1 MIKRIVKMSF
11 ELEKVEKFKSIYELN
26 WHKIKGF
33 EGCLHVE
40 LLQDRS
46 SPSIFFTYSNWE
58 SENHSALTLTLHFYY
73 SNVVKYGIFLCYRI
87 EQNST
92 EFFLKVTCCVPC

>member
-11 ELEKVEKFKSIYELN
+11 ELEEVEKFKSIYELN

-40 LLQDRS
+40 LLQDHS
-46 SPSIFFTYSNWE
+46 NPSIFFTYSNWE
-58 SENHSALTLTLHFYY
+58 SENHLNNYRDSIVFKTVWASTKVLFNQKPEAWTL
-73 SNVVKYGIFLCYRI
+73 NVL
-87 EQNST
+87 
-92 EFFLKVTCCVPC
+92 EF

>member
-1 MIKRIVKMSF
+1 MSF
-11 ELEKVEKFKSIYELN
+11 ELEEVEKFKAIYELN

-58 SENHSALTLTLHFYY
+58 SENHLNNYRDSILFKTVWASTKVLFNQKPEAWTL
-73 SNVVKYGIFLCYRI
+73 NVL
-87 EQNST
+87 
-92 EFFLKVTCCVPC
+92 EF

>member
-58 SENHSALTLTLHFYY
+58 SEKHLNNYRDSIVFKTVWASTKVLFNEKPEAWTL
-73 SNVVKYGIFLCYRI
+73 NVL
-87 EQNST
+87 
-92 EFFLKVTCCVPC
+92 EF

>member
-1 MIKRIVKMSF
+1 MSF

-26 WHKIKGF
+26 WHKIKEF

-58 SENHSALTLTLHFYY
+58 SENHLNNYRDSIVFKTVWASTKVLFNQKPEAWTL
-73 SNVVKYGIFLCYRI
+73 NVL
-87 EQNST
+87 
-92 EFFLKVTCCVPC
+92 EF

>member
-40 LLQDRS
+40 LLQDNS
-46 SPSIFFTYSNWE
+46 IPSIFFTYSNWE
-58 SENHSALTLTLHFYY
+58 SEKHLNNYRDSIVFKTVWASTKVLFNEKPEAWTL
-73 SNVVKYGIFLCYRI
+73 NVL
-87 EQNST
+87 
-92 EFFLKVTCCVPC
+92 EF

>member
-58 SENHSALTLTLHFYY
+58 SENHLNNYRDSIVFKTVWASTKVLFNDKPEAWTL
-73 SNVVKYGIFLCYRI
+73 NVL
-87 EQNST
+87 
-92 EFFLKVTCCVPC
+92 EF

>member
-1 MIKRIVKMSF
+1 MSF
-11 ELEKVEKFKSIYELN
+11 ELEEVEKFKSIYELN

-58 SENHSALTLTLHFYY
+58 SEKHLNNYRDSIVFKTVWASTKVLFNQKPEAWTL
-73 SNVVKYGIFLCYRI
+73 NVL
-87 EQNST
+87 
-92 EFFLKVTCCVPC
+92 EF

>member
-11 ELEKVEKFKSIYELN
+11 ELEEVEKFKSIYELN

-58 SENHSALTLTLHFYY
+58 SENHLNNYRDSIVFKTVWASTKVLFNKKPEAWTL
-73 SNVVKYGIFLCYRI
+73 NVL
-87 EQNST
+87 
-92 EFFLKVTCCVPC
+92 EF

>member
-58 SENHSALTLTLHFYY
+58 SENHLNNYRDSILFKTVWASTKVLFNQKPEAWTL
-73 SNVVKYGIFLCYRI
+73 NVL
-87 EQNST
+87 
-92 EFFLKVTCCVPC
+92 EF

>member
-1 MIKRIVKMSF
+1 MSF
-11 ELEKVEKFKSIYELN
+11 ELEEVEKFKSIYELN

-58 SENHSALTLTLHFYY
+58 SENHLNNYRDSILFKTVWASTKVLFNQKPEAWTL
-73 SNVVKYGIFLCYRI
+73 NVL
-87 EQNST
+87 
-92 EFFLKVTCCVPC
+92 EF

>member
-26 WHKIKGF
+26 RHKIKGF

-40 LLQDRS
+40 LLQDHS

-58 SENHSALTLTLHFYY
+58 SENHLNNYRDSIVFKTVWASTKVLFNQKPEAWTL
-73 SNVVKYGIFLCYRI
+73 NVL
-87 EQNST
+87 
-92 EFFLKVTCCVPC
+92 EF